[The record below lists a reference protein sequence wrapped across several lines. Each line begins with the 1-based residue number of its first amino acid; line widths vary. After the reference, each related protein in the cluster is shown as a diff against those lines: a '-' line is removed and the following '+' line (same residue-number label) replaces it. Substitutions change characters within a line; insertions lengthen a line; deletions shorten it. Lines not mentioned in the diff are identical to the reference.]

1 MLHLDSCQHTISY
14 VGHTISYNS
23 DVTCDIVCFDVRYR
37 THTISHV
44 RTYDIDIRHR
54 ILRTYDIATYDIV
67 RLTYDVVCNIRCRMS
82 HIRCRM
88 LQIVCDIVCYGQ
100 HIVRSRLHIV
110 YVVVYDIVYDFLF
123 DMILEFQKCIPDRE
137 RTSGLHSSVFIA
149 VHITPFTSFTT
160 KD

>member
-1 MLHLDSCQHTISY
+1 MSRREHLDSCQHTISY

-37 THTISHV
+37 TYTISHV

-88 LQIVCDIVCYGQ
+88 LQIVCDIVCCGQ

-110 YVVVYDIVYDFLF
+110 YDVAYDIVYDISIDL
-123 DMILEFQKCIPDRE
+123 IRGVRNSE
-137 RTSGLHSSVFIA
+137 LHSILGSLS
-149 VHITPFTSFTT
+149 HTPASASTT
-160 KD
+160 MLFNT